1 MSPPTPTL
9 TESMTPSA
17 LGARPLIG
25 AFSAQVTCESSDP
38 VHRVSE
44 TSGAGWTVIAAGAKG
59 EAQGAVGVDQKRILG
74 LTDEVS
80 GVEDEGAQ
88 MVPMVHGE
96 GLREVSTVGVAVEI
110 DLIDAE
116 MVRDRGEKIP
126 P

>member
-1 MSPPTPTL
+1 M
-9 TESMTPSA
+9 
-17 LGARPLIG
+17 
-25 AFSAQVTCESSDP
+25 
-38 VHRVSE
+38 
-44 TSGAGWTVIAAGAKG
+44 IAAGAKG